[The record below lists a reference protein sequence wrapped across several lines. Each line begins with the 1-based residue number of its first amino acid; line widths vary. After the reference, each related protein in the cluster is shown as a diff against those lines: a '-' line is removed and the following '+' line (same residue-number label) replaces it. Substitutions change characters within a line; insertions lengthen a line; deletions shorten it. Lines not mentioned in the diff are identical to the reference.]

1 MYLAAR
7 RTDEFYKNPPVQ
19 GPHEPP
25 PPNMFPMKK
34 TVAALAAA
42 ALLAAPSPAFAQD
55 TAISQLSSTSSKGSS
70 KPNYRPDY
78 DKDVN
83 PPEKRALEG
92 SYTGSAPISLAIA
105 FAATAVAV
113 QLIVDFVP
121 QAREAVDKLAE
132 QFNLTHVPGSSEGN
146 RLIPAKEIT
155 AFVQSYADQYLPQR

>member
-1 MYLAAR
+1 M
-7 RTDEFYKNPPVQ
+7 
-19 GPHEPP
+19 
-25 PPNMFPMKK
+25 
-34 TVAALAAA
+34 
-42 ALLAAPSPAFAQD
+42 
-55 TAISQLSSTSSKGSS
+55 SSTSSKGSS

-121 QAREAVDKLAE
+121 QAREAVDNLAE